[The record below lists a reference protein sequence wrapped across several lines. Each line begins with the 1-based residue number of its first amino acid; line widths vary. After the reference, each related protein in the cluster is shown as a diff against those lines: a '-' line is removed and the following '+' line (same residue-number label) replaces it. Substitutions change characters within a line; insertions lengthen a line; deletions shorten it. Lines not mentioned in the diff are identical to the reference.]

1 MSLKKVVITG
11 LGALAPN
18 GNSADLFWSAIK
30 SGTSGIAPISY
41 FDASNHRVTIAGEL
55 KDFDAEKFIDPKEL
69 RKLDPFSIY
78 ALVASMEA
86 IESAKLDLEN
96 INLDRAGV
104 IIGAGIGGIQTL
116 ENEHDIIMKK
126 GPRRVSPQFVAKMI
140 PNIAG
145 GHLSM
150 KFGFRGPSQT
160 VISACASSNDAIGL
174 ALRLVR
180 YGDVDIILTG
190 GTEASITP
198 LTIAGFA
205 NMRALSQNCDNPT
218 AASRPFD
225 ADRDGFILSE
235 GAGMIVI
242 ESEEHA
248 LNRGA
253 PILAELAG
261 YGSTDDAF
269 HITQPAPEGLG
280 AYKAMERAILDSEI
294 NPNTIDYINAH
305 GTSTPFNDKN
315 ESKAISNLFKDSLN
329 NIKISSTKS
338 MTGHLLGA
346 AGGLEAVATVKSL
359 INSIIPPTI
368 NYNTPDPE
376 CPPLDYTP
384 NHAVKANI
392 NAALSNTF
400 GFGGHN
406 AVLCFKKYN

>member
-1 MSLKKVVITG
+1 MSIKKVVITG

-30 SGTSGIAPISY
+30 SSTSGIAPISY
-41 FDASNHRVTIAGEL
+41 FDASNHRATIAGEL
-55 KDFDAEKFIDPKEL
+55 RDFDAADFIDPKEI
-69 RKLDPFSIY
+69 RKLDPFSIF
-78 ALVASMEA
+78 ALVASIEA
-86 IESAKLDLEN
+86 IESAKIDLEN

-104 IIGAGIGGIQTL
+104 IIGTGIGGIQTL
-116 ENEHDIIMKK
+116 ENEHDVINAK
-126 GPRRVSPQFVAKMI
+126 GSRRVSPQFVAKMI

-160 VISACASSNDAIGL
+160 VISACASSNDAIGI
-174 ALRLVR
+174 ALRLIR
-180 YGDVDIILTG
+180 YGDADIILTG
-190 GTEASITP
+190 GTDASITP

-205 NMRALSQNCDNPT
+205 NMRALSQNSDNPT

-225 ADRDGFILSE
+225 ADRNGFVMSE
-235 GAGMIVI
+235 GSGMLVI

-248 LNRGA
+248 LKRGA

-280 AYKAMERAILDSEI
+280 AYKAMENAILDSEI
-294 NPNTIDYINAH
+294 NPGSIDYINAH

-315 ESKAISNLFKDSLN
+315 ESKAIANLFRDSLN
-329 NIKISSTKS
+329 KLKISSTKS

-346 AGGLEAVATVKSL
+346 AGGLEAIATVKS
-359 INSIIPPTI
+359 IVNQIIPPTI
-368 NYNTPDPE
+368 NYETPDPE
-376 CPPLDYTP
+376 CATLDYTP
-384 NHAVKANI
+384 NHAVEAEI
-392 NAALSNTF
+392 NSAHRIWNNYQS
-400 GFGGHN
+400 
-406 AVLCFKKYN
+406 